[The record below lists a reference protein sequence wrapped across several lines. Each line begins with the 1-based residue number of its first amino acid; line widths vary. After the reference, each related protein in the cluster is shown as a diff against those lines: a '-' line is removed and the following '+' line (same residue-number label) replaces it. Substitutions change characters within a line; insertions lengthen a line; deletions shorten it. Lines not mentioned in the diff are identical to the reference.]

1 MTIEQVRK
9 AFNSFDLDYIISEV
23 LKLKNSYIEY
33 DFYKKTEAILFFMEL
48 DNAPEKL
55 KTPIE
60 DEILRVIE
68 NKYFMHSPGKKILK
82 DMGIYEKDINII
94 SKIIGENISSVDELQ
109 TKLQE
114 QYEKIITRISVIS
127 RFIVEKMIR

>member
-1 MTIEQVRK
+1 
-9 AFNSFDLDYIISEV
+9 
-23 LKLKNSYIEY
+23 
-33 DFYKKTEAILFFMEL
+33 
-48 DNAPEKL
+48 
-55 KTPIE
+55 
-60 DEILRVIE
+60 
-68 NKYFMHSPGKKILK
+68 MHSPGKKILK